1 MLSATASIADLH
13 AFIRASPLLYRVF
26 LLFKTAI
33 LLEISGRDE
42 GIVIRDYVAFS
53 QVEFRGRFDDDYR
66 DKVLRNIQR
75 YQSLPPGR
83 KATTV
88 GVTARQVA
96 NIIHFHRTVRFFI
109 DLLTSNRFP
118 ILEAFVGQEA
128 AAAPLS
134 PAEYQRLSQALVCHQ
149 ICILLGDGD
158 DTDAVIRH
166 RFFGLFAPWEMEQVA
181 AAHAF
186 VFSVHRA
193 WGKCTPKAE
202 RILDSERAQ
211 PLHQGERA
219 CFMNLLDAD
228 EFRRNLQRAMAA
240 DAELWPR
247 MRTFLQKELSVPSTY
262 RGKYD
267 VLLQSHGFPKIETSF
282 EPPPFVASP
291 MSDRDKEYAK
301 VRDALYRCEETADR
315 LAPGTLAGEPPFGW
329 VDGLRGLDA
338 QRWGRDLPRCLPA
351 ASNEAQHFAARMR
364 YAKWVW
370 LGFVFWD
377 KGRVE
382 LLKGGFDEWYNTGW
396 LMDLWDSLV
405 KPQQVMSLAI

>member
-1 MLSATASIADLH
+1 MLSASASIADLH
-13 AFIRASPLLYRVF
+13 AFIQASSLLYRVF

-33 LLEISGRDE
+33 LLEVSGRDE
-42 GIVIRDYVAFS
+42 GIVVRDYVAFS
-53 QVEFRGRFDDDYR
+53 QVEFRGRFDDDYL
-66 DKVLRNIQR
+66 DKTLKNIQR

-88 GVTARQVA
+88 GVTARQA
-96 NIIHFHRTVRFFI
+96 AYIIDFSRTVRFFI
-109 DLLTSNRFP
+109 DLFTSNRFP

-134 PAEYQRLSQALVCHQ
+134 PGEYQRLSQALVRHQ
-149 ICILLGDGD
+149 ICLLFCVGRDRGDGDGD
-158 DTDAVIRH
+158 DTDAIDTDAIDTDAIVRR

-219 CFMNLLDAD
+219 CLMTLLDAG
-228 EFRRNLQRAMAA
+228 R
-240 DAELWPR
+240 
-247 MRTFLQKELSVPSTY
+247 KELSVPSTY
-262 RGKYD
+262 RGKFD

-282 EPPPFVASP
+282 EPPPFVAPP
-291 MSDRDKEYAK
+291 MSERDKECAK
-301 VRDALYRCEETADR
+301 VRDALHRCEDAADR
-315 LAPGTLAGEPPFGW
+315 LVPGTSAGKPPFGW
-329 VDGLRGLDA
+329 VDALRGLDA

-351 ASNEAQHFAARMR
+351 ASNEAQHLAARMR

-382 LLKGGFDEWYNTGW
+382 LLKGGSTSGTILGGSW
-396 LMDLWDSLV
+396 
-405 KPQQVMSLAI
+405 ICRIR